1 MARIARVVLAETPH
15 HVTQRGVDRQAVF
28 FSDAD
33 RHVYLE
39 LVQHSAQHFR
49 MRLVGY
55 CLMSN
60 HVHWIVI
67 PGQAASLAK
76 AFGEAHGRYAHYANA
91 LRNRSGHFWQNRFFS
106 CALEANHLWAA
117 LRYVE
122 RNPLRAGL
130 VAAAHEW
137 PWSSAAAR
145 TGSVAWPDWLDV
157 GDWSA
162 TFTAEDW
169 RSYLGSSELTEA
181 ELQLRINTYTGRPA
195 GSAAFLAR
203 AEATLCRR
211 LEPRKGGRPR
221 KVQDSGIG
229 EADANQAILFSD
241 V

>member
-1 MARIARVVLAETPH
+1 MARIARVVLAETSH
-15 HVTQRGVDRQAVF
+15 HVTQRGVDRQSVF
-28 FSDAD
+28 FSDVD
-33 RHVYLE
+33 RRVYLE
-39 LVQHSAQHFR
+39 LLQHSARQFR
-49 MRLVGY
+49 MRLLGY

-67 PGQAASLAK
+67 PSQPDSLAK
-76 AFGEAHGRYAHYANA
+76 AFGDAHGRYAHYANA

-106 CALEANHLWAA
+106 CALETSHLWAA

-130 VAAAHEW
+130 VAAAEEW

-145 TGSVAWPDWLDV
+145 TGSVSWPDWLDV
-157 GDWSA
+157 GDWRA

-169 RSYLGSSELTEA
+169 RSYLGSAELTEA
-181 ELQLRINTYTGRPA
+181 ELRLRINTYTGRPA

-221 KVQDSGIG
+221 KVQRSGNG
-229 EADANQAILFSD
+229 AADPSQAILFSD

>member
-1 MARIARVVLAETPH
+1 VLAEEPH

-33 RHVYLE
+33 RRIYLE
-39 LVQHSAQHFR
+39 LVRQSAQHFQ

-67 PGQAASLAK
+67 PGQPDSLAN
-76 AFGEAHGRYAHYANA
+76 AFGQAHGRYAHYANA

-106 CALEANHLWAA
+106 CALESTHLWAA

-130 VAAAHEW
+130 VAAAEQW

-145 TGSVAWPDWLDV
+145 IGAVAWPGWLDV
-157 GDWSA
+157 GAGRA
-162 TFTAEDW
+162 TFIEEDW
-169 RSYLGSSELTEA
+169 RAYLSCSELIEA
-181 ELQLRINTYTGRPA
+181 DLRLRINTYTGRPV
-195 GSAAFLAR
+195 GSVAFLEK
-203 AEATLCRR
+203 AETTLCRR
-211 LEPRKGGRPR
+211 LQPKKGGRPK
-221 KVQDSGIG
+221 KVQDSAKGA
-229 EADANQAILFSD
+229 ADANQIMLFAD

>member
-67 PGQAASLAK
+67 PGQADSLAK

-130 VAAAHEW
+130 VAAAHGQCCMARLAGRGRLECHLHGGRLEEL
-137 PWSSAAAR
+137 PGFIGVDRSRVAAAHQYLHGPAGGFGGVPGASR
-145 TGSVAWPDWLDV
+145 SDIMPAPGTEEGRA
-157 GDWSA
+157 SA
-162 TFTAEDW
+162 EGAGLGNW
-169 RSYLGSSELTEA
+169 RSRRESSDTVFGC
-181 ELQLRINTYTGRPA
+181 LRNP
-195 GSAAFLAR
+195 
-203 AEATLCRR
+203 
-211 LEPRKGGRPR
+211 
-221 KVQDSGIG
+221 
-229 EADANQAILFSD
+229 
-241 V
+241 

>member
-1 MARIARVVLAETPH
+1 MARIARAVLAETPH
-15 HVTQRGVDRQAVF
+15 HVRQRGVDRQAVF

-33 RHVYLE
+33 RRVYLE
-39 LVQHSAQHFR
+39 LVQHSAQQFR
-49 MRLVGY
+49 TRLLGY

-67 PGQAASLAK
+67 PGQPDSLAR

-106 CALEANHLWAA
+106 CALQTTHLCAA

-130 VAAAHEW
+130 VAAAGEW
-137 PWSSAAAR
+137 QWSSAAAR
-145 TGSVAWPDWLDV
+145 TGTVSWPDWLDV

-169 RSYLGSSELTEA
+169 RMYLSSSELSEA
-181 ELQLRINTYTGRPA
+181 ELRLRVNTYTGRPA

-203 AEATLCRR
+203 AEAALSRR
-211 LEPRKGGRPR
+211 LEPKKGGRPR
-221 KVQDSGIG
+221 KVQPSTIGAADS
-229 EADANQAILFSD
+229 NQAILFSD